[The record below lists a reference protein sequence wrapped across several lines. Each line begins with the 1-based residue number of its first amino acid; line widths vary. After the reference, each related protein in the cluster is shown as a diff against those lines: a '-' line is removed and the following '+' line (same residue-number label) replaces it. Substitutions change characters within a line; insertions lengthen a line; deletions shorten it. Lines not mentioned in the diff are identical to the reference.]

1 MRLAGGEKIG
11 IEPLREDVDN
21 SRLSDLNVLESDQTN
36 GRVVKTPQSFQ
47 PLGSAKEN
55 KRQASSRQ
63 ENTLLSN

>member
-36 GRVVKTPQSFQ
+36 GRVVKTP
-47 PLGSAKEN
+47 
-55 KRQASSRQ
+55 
-63 ENTLLSN
+63 